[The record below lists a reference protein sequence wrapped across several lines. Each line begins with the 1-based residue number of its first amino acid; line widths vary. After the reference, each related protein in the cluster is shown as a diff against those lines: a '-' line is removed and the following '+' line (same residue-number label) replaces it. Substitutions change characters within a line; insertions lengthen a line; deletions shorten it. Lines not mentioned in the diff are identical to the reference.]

1 MEAGIEFKFAVRT
14 LAKSP
19 GFALTCALVLS
30 VGIALTTAVFSVV
43 MTIVKRPLPFPDPE
57 RLALIRERNLEKG
70 FSAHASYA
78 TFANWRDRSTVFREL
93 GAIAPG
99 AFNLSSGSAPESVG
113 GALATAGFFRSL
125 GWKTLL
131 GRSFAREDELPGG
144 SRVVLIS
151 QRCWE
156 RRFGSDPG
164 IIGTKLAVDGQ
175 SAIVIGVLARI
186 IGRSYYASYEVWA
199 PLAQPMDRGSREDRR
214 LEVVGLL
221 KPGTGFVQAGAQLDA
236 ISRAAAELEP
246 GAAGWGARV
255 VPMTQIM
262 EHSVPMYFV
271 LLTISIL
278 LLLIVCANIAM
289 LQLARVSGR
298 QAEIAVRIAL
308 GATRSRIVRHLLG
321 EGILLGGTVGLL
333 GFLLAAGLRQVLVAS
348 VPELA
353 ELRLDA
359 AVLGFTA
366 LVSIAVGLLFGLSPA
381 LSASK
386 PDLNGLLKS
395 GGGTLPAKVGGRM
408 RFVLVVG
415 EMAVTVT
422 LLTGLGLLVR
432 TFISL
437 HHAETG
443 FRADNLVTASV
454 TLPKERAGS
463 QNSTAFFRLAAE
475 RLRGV
480 AGVESAAAVSAMPLA
495 GGGRPLMV
503 EIEGRANIENLQG
516 HYTVATPEH
525 FQTMGIPLQRGRPFR
540 LADNTAAPAV
550 VIVNQRVAGLFWPGL
565 DPIGKRVRLGGGEW
579 RSVIAVAN
587 DVRQDLMRAAAPEF
601 YVPHAQDP
609 VPSMWM
615 VVRTRTDARQLITSL
630 RTELRALEP
639 GLRVA
644 APLTIDEVIS
654 GYFPGALVAGVG
666 AFCAAALF
674 FAMLGLYGVVS
685 YLVTRR
691 THEFGVR
698 IALGAGSRDVRR
710 LVLAQGLKL
719 AGAGAV
725 IGLAGGFGMAR
736 LLAGLLVGV
745 EVTHPLVFV
754 AVAAV
759 LSAVVLTAC
768 WLPARRAMRISPM
781 DALRCG

>member
-1 MEAGIEFKFAVRT
+1 VETRAMRGAGVGNIGAREYAHSGGLQLPNDLKSCGT
-14 LAKSP
+14 LLRLSA
-19 GFALTCALVLS
+19 ALRDD
-30 VGIALTTAVFSVV
+30 GQGG
-43 MTIVKRPLPFPDPE
+43 RP
-57 RLALIRERNLEKG
+57 RC
-70 FSAHASYA
+70 
-78 TFANWRDRSTVFREL
+78 
-93 GAIAPG
+93 
-99 AFNLSSGSAPESVG
+99 
-113 GALATAGFFRSL
+113 
-125 GWKTLL
+125 LL
-131 GRSFAREDELPGG
+131 GRSFAREDELAAD
-144 SRVVLIS
+144 SRIVLIS

-164 IIGTKLAVDGQ
+164 IIGTRLTVDGK
-175 SAIVIGVLARI
+175 SATVIGVLARI
-186 IGRSYYASYEVWA
+186 IGRSYYAGYEVWA
-199 PLAQPMDRGSREDRR
+199 PLTRPMERANREDRR

-221 KPGTGFVQAGAQLDA
+221 KPGVGFVQAGAQLDA
-236 ISRAAAELEP
+236 ISHAAAELEP
-246 GAAGWGARV
+246 GATGWGPQV

-262 EHSVPMYFV
+262 AHSVPIYIV
-271 LLTISIL
+271 LLTITLL

-298 QAEIAVRIAL
+298 HAEIAVRIAL
-308 GATRSRIVRHLLG
+308 GATRSHIIRHLLR
-321 EGILLGGTVGLL
+321 EGILLAGTGGLF
-333 GFLLAAGLRQVLVAS
+333 GFLLAAALRQVLVAS

-359 AVLGFTA
+359 TALGFTG
-366 LVSIAVGLLFGLSPA
+366 LVSIVVGLLFGLSPA
-381 LSASK
+381 LSASR

-395 GGGTLPAKVGGRM
+395 GGGTLPAKVGGRV

-443 FRADNLVTASV
+443 FRTENLVTASV
-454 TLPKERAGS
+454 TLPMEHAGS
-463 QNSTAFFRLAAE
+463 QNSTAFFRQVAE

-495 GGGRPLMV
+495 GGGRPLRV
-503 EIEGRANIENLQG
+503 EIEGRTDVENLQG

-525 FQTMGIPLQRGRPFR
+525 FQTMGIALQRGRSFR
-540 LADNTAAPAV
+540 LADNAVAPAV
-550 VIVNQRVAGLFWPGL
+550 VIVNQRVAGLFWPGR
-565 DPIGKRVRLGGGEW
+565 DPIGKRVRLSGGEW

-587 DVRQDLMRAAAPEF
+587 DVRQDLVRAAEPEF

-615 VVRTRTDARQLITSL
+615 VVRTRTDTRHLIISL
-630 RTELRALEP
+630 RGELRALEP

-644 APLTIDEVIS
+644 APLTVDEVIS

-666 AFCAAALF
+666 VFCAAALF
-674 FAMLGLYGVVS
+674 FSMLGLYGVAS
-685 YLVTRR
+685 YLVTQR

-698 IALGAGSRDVRR
+698 FALGADSRDVSR

-719 AGAGAV
+719 AGAGAA
-725 IGLAGGFGMAR
+725 IGLAGGFGLAR

-768 WLPARRAMRISPM
+768 WLPVRRAARVSPM
-781 DALRCG
+781 EALRCR

>member
-1 MEAGIEFKFAVRT
+1 MEAGREFRFAVRT
-14 LAKSP
+14 LAKTP
-19 GFALTCALVLS
+19 GFVLTCVLVLS
-30 VGIALTTAVFSVV
+30 LGIAVSTAVFSVV
-43 MTIVKRPLPFPDPE
+43 MTMIKRPLPFPDPE
-57 RLALIRERNLEKG
+57 RLAVIRERNLEKG
-70 FSAHASYA
+70 FSAQPSYA
-78 TFANWRDRSTVFREL
+78 TFANWRDRSTLFQEL
-93 GAIAPG
+93 GATAPV
-99 AFNLSSGSAPESVG
+99 AFNLSSGSEPESVG
-113 GALATAGFFRSL
+113 GALATADFFRSL

-131 GRSFAREDELPGG
+131 GRSFAAEDELAGG

-156 RRFGSDPG
+156 RRFGSDPV
-164 IIGTKLAVDGQ
+164 IIGTKIAVDGQ
-175 SAIVIGVLARI
+175 SATVIGVLRRI

-199 PLAQPMDRGSREDRR
+199 PLARPMDPASRKERR

-221 KPGTGFVQAGAQLDA
+221 KPGEGFARAGAQLDA
-236 ISRAAAELEP
+236 ISRATAESET
-246 GAAGWGARV
+246 GTAGWGAQV

-262 EHSVPMYFV
+262 AHAVPMYFV
-271 LLTISIL
+271 LLTITIL

-308 GATRSRIVRHLLG
+308 GATRPQIVRHLLG
-321 EGILLGGTVGLL
+321 EGILLAGTGGGL

-353 ELRLDA
+353 ELRLDTA
-359 AVLGFTA
+359 ALGFTA

-386 PDLNGLLKS
+386 PDLSGLLKS
-395 GGGTLPAKVGGRM
+395 GGSLPAKAGGRM
-408 RFVLVVG
+408 RFVLVAG

-432 TFISL
+432 TFLSL

-443 FRADNLVTASV
+443 FRTENLVTASV
-454 TLPKERAGS
+454 TLPKEHAGP

-475 RLRGV
+475 RLRSV

-495 GGGRPLMV
+495 GGGRPLQV
-503 EIEGRANIENLQG
+503 EIEGRANVENLQG

-525 FQTMGIPLQRGRPFR
+525 FRTMGIGLQRGRSFGP
-540 LADNTAAPAV
+540 ADHAVAPAV
-550 VIVNQRVAGLFWPGL
+550 VIVNQRAAGLFWPGL
-565 DPIGKRVRLGGGEW
+565 DPIGKRVRLSGGEW

-601 YVPHAQDP
+601 YIPHAQDP

-615 VVRTRTDARQLITSL
+615 VARTRTDARQLIASL

-654 GYFPGALVAGVG
+654 GYFPGALVVGAG
-666 AFCAAALF
+666 AFCTAALF

-698 IALGAGSRDVRR
+698 IALGAGSGDVRR
-710 LVLAQGLKL
+710 LVLAQGFKL

-725 IGLAGGFGMAR
+725 IGLAGGFGLAR

-759 LSAVVLTAC
+759 LSAVVLSAC
-768 WLPARRAMRISPM
+768 WLPVRRAMRISPM
-781 DALRCG
+781 DALRCR